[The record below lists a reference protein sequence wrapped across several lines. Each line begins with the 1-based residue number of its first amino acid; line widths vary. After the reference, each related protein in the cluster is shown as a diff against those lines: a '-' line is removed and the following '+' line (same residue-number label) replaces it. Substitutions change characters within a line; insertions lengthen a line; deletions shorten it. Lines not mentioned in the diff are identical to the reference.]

1 MKSINQIEAVILNPR
16 IGRVLFSL
24 PFLLFG
30 VKQML
35 AAPIIGGVMPK
46 WVPFGLAFIYLAG
59 LCQIAAAISI
69 YTQRHTRLAMALLS
83 VLLGLYILVI
93 HLPGVIAGG
102 SEALTYLWALFKDIG
117 LMGGAMLLGAG
128 IEAEAPVPDTPQ
140 ILDAPE
146 A

>member
-1 MKSINQIEAVILNPR
+1 MKQIEVVILNPR
-16 IGRVLFSL
+16 IGRILFSL

-30 VKQML
+30 VKQLL

-46 WVPFGLAFIYLAG
+46 WVPFGLVFVHLAG

-69 YTQRHTRLAMALLS
+69 YTQKHTRLAMTLLS

-102 SEALTYLWALFKDIG
+102 PEALKYLWALLKDAG
-117 LMGGAMLLGAG
+117 LMGGAILLGAG
-128 IEAEAPVPDTPQ
+128 IEAEAPVPETPSS
-140 ILDAPE
+140 
-146 A
+146 